1 MKGPHDDN
9 LKWPLKV
16 KFIVKQLLNQVS
28 DNLHYQK
35 SLIYEDK
42 RVTERIVQLQVI
54 LDMISLFPMK
64 ISTMPLHNVSF

>member
-1 MKGPHDDN
+1 MHLNVCVGVDGNGEGTHQSVYLYLMKGPHDDN

-16 KFIVKQLLNQVS
+16 KFIVKQLLNQAS

-42 RVTERIVQLQVI
+42 E
-54 LDMISLFPMK
+54 
-64 ISTMPLHNVSF
+64 